1 MLSSS
6 LAKNLFCCI
15 INTILVVV
23 VVVVIMFLH
32 TFSSSFS
39 DFPYIGCY
47 ESACFKNTTSF
58 TIPSINECTGTCNN
72 ESSAF
77 AALEFGD
84 TCYCG
89 EFDCI
94 DQSDTKRCDDKCGI
108 PCQEDLVPERF
119 CGGGGFIQVYQGK
132 LYSWPRFHNCFN
144 HFDMPTPN
152 RLIWCHLGAISFV

>member
-1 MLSSS
+1 MLLLS
-6 LAKNLFCCI
+6 L
-15 INTILVVV
+15 
-23 VVVVIMFLH
+23 FLH

-39 DFPYIGCY
+39 DFLYIGCY

-58 TIPSINECTGTCNN
+58 TISNIYECTGACNN
-72 ESSAF
+72 ESSTF

-89 EFDCI
+89 EFDCM

-119 CGGGGFIQVYQGK
+119 CGGSGFIQVYQGK
-132 LYSWPRFHNCFN
+132 LSQPRFHNCLN
-144 HFDMPTPN
+144 HFHAYSN
-152 RLIWCHLGAISFV
+152 RLIWCHLGAIVFV